1 MTAMHLNIK
10 HEYKRQTIHVLIGM
24 IVLIFP
30 FVPLQ
35 YLVLLLLGLF
45 FFVLLLP
52 MSSKLFGILTSS
64 DKATRG
70 SPTGA
75 ICLSGSMLILMLVAW
90 VLTFTDYEF
99 PIFLIGGAIA
109 ITTFGDGMATILR
122 VTEQARYDTLNN
134 IEYPR
139 RQYQGEQT
147 KPESVKASLTIL
159 SVGAIFSFL
168 IGAWIVYWTG
178 YVISF
183 QLLFFI
189 SVIGGTSGALLE
201 CISTRIHDNITVPIG
216 SAMAMWLLLVL
227 GYSVSPGYLVFA
239 LAFALLLGYLAY
251 VAKIADISGLL
262 SATLV
267 GVLIIAFTNVWWFL
281 LLLTF
286 YMLGGGFTKYKYEY
300 KKSLGI
306 AQGKG
311 GARGYRNV
319 FSNSI
324 FAIAASICYT
334 IFYDPQE
341 VSHLFLYIYL
351 GSVATATGDTL
362 ASEVGTTYKG
372 SPRMITTLKKVEPGT
387 DGGVST
393 LGETA
398 SLLGSLV
405 IAIFAVLFGVIAVD
419 PNRLCLIGM
428 AIVVVSGFVGTNI
441 DSLLG
446 ATLQQRGIL
455 SNNGVNVAS
464 TLAGGLVA
472 GAMWMVV
479 A

>member
-35 YLVLLLLGLF
+35 YLVLLLLVLF
-45 FFVLLLP
+45 FSVLMLP
-52 MSSKLFGILTSS
+52 VSSKLFRIITSS
-64 DKATRG
+64 DKATKRR
-70 SPTGA
+70 PTGA
-75 ICLSGSMLILMLVAW
+75 ICLSGSMLILVLVAW
-90 VLTFTDYEF
+90 ALTFTDYEF

-122 VTEQARYDTLNN
+122 VTEQARYNILNN

-178 YVISF
+178 YTVSF

-189 SVIGGTSGALLE
+189 SVIGGTSGALFE

-216 SAMAMWLLLVL
+216 SAMTMWLLLVI
-227 GYSVSPGYLVFA
+227 GYSVSPMYLLFA

-334 IFYDPQE
+334 IFPHESY
-341 VSHLFLYIYL
+341 LFLYIYL
-351 GSVATATGDTL
+351 GAVATATGDTL

-387 DGGVST
+387 DGGVSM

-398 SLLGSLV
+398 SILGSLV
-405 IAIFAVLFGVIAVD
+405 IGIFAVLFGVIAVD
-419 PNRLCLIGM
+419 PIRLCLIGM
-428 AIVVVSGFVGTNI
+428 TIVVVSGFVGTNI

-455 SNNGVNVAS
+455 SNNGVNVVS

-472 GAMWMVV
+472 GALWMVV

>member
-24 IVLIFP
+24 IVLMFP
-30 FVPLQ
+30 FVPIQ

-52 MSSKLFGILTSS
+52 MSSKLFGVLTSS

-70 SPTGA
+70 RPAGA
-75 ICLSGSMLILMLVAW
+75 ICLSGSMLIMVLVAW
-90 VLTFTDYEF
+90 ALTFTEYEF

-122 VTEQARYDTLNN
+122 VTEQARYDILNN
-134 IEYPR
+134 IEYPK

-168 IGAWIVYWTG
+168 IGVWIVYWTE
-178 YVISF
+178 YAVSF

-189 SVIGGTSGALLE
+189 SVIGGTSGALFE

-216 SAMAMWLLLVL
+216 SAMVMWLLFVL
-227 GYSVSPGYLVFA
+227 GYSVPPMYLVFA

-286 YMLGGGFTKYKYEY
+286 YLLGGGFTKYKYEY

-334 IFYDPQE
+334 IFPQE
-341 VSHLFLYIYL
+341 SYLFLYIYL

-372 SPRMITTLKKVEPGT
+372 NPRMITTLKKVEPGT
-387 DGGVST
+387 DGGIST

-419 PNRLCLIGM
+419 PIRLCLIGM
-428 AIVVVSGFVGTNI
+428 TIVVVSGFVGTNI

-455 SNNGVNVAS
+455 SNNGVNVVS

-479 A
+479 

>member
-45 FFVLLLP
+45 FSVLMLP
-52 MSSKLFGILTSS
+52 VSSKLFRLITSS
-64 DKATRG
+64 DKAARR

-75 ICLSGSMLILMLVAW
+75 ICLSGSMLILVLVAW
-90 VLTFTDYEF
+90 ALTFTDYEF

-122 VTEQARYDTLNN
+122 VTEQARYDILNN

-159 SVGAIFSFL
+159 LIGSIFSFL

-178 YVISF
+178 YAVSF

-189 SVIGGTSGALLE
+189 SVIGGTSGALFE

-216 SAMAMWLLLVL
+216 SAMAMWLLLVI
-227 GYSVSPGYLVFA
+227 GYSVSPMYLLFA

-286 YMLGGGFTKYKYEY
+286 YLLGGGFTKYKYEY

-334 IFYDPQE
+334 IFPQE
-341 VSHLFLYIYL
+341 SYLFLYIYL

-362 ASEVGTTYKG
+362 ASEIGTTYKG

-387 DGGVST
+387 DGGVSM

-398 SLLGSLV
+398 SLLGSLA

-419 PNRLCLIGM
+419 PIRLCLIGM

-446 ATLQQRGIL
+446 ATLQQRGTL
-455 SNNGVNVAS
+455 SNNGVNVVS

-479 A
+479 T

>member
-45 FFVLLLP
+45 FSVLMLP
-52 MSSKLFGILTSS
+52 VSSKLFGVITSS
-64 DKATRG
+64 DKAARRR
-70 SPTGA
+70 PTGA
-75 ICLSGSMLILMLVAW
+75 VCLSGSMLILVLVAW

-122 VTEQARYDTLNN
+122 VTEQARYDILNN

-139 RQYQGEQT
+139 RQYRGEQT

-168 IGAWIVYWTG
+168 IGAWVVYWTG
-178 YVISF
+178 YVVSF

-189 SVIGGTSGALLE
+189 SVIGGTSGALFE
-201 CISTRIHDNITVPIG
+201 CISTRIHDNITVPIS
-216 SAMAMWLLLVL
+216 SAMVMWLLLVL
-227 GYSVSPGYLVFA
+227 GYSVPPVYLVFA

-334 IFYDPQE
+334 IFPQE
-341 VSHLFLYIYL
+341 SHLFMYIYL
-351 GSVATATGDTL
+351 GTVATATGDTL

-405 IAIFAVLFGVIAVD
+405 IAIFAVLFRVIEVD
-419 PNRLCLIGM
+419 PIHLCLIGM
-428 AIVVVSGFVGTNI
+428 AIVVISGFVGTNI

-455 SNNGVNVAS
+455 SNNGVNVVS
-464 TLAGGLVA
+464 TLIGGLVA

>member
-30 FVPLQ
+30 FVPIQ

-45 FFVLLLP
+45 FSVLMLP
-52 MSSKLFGILTSS
+52 VSSKLFRIITSS

-70 SPTGA
+70 IPTGA

-178 YVISF
+178 YAVSF

-216 SAMAMWLLLVL
+216 SAMAMWLLFVL

-334 IFYDPQE
+334 IFPPA
-341 VSHLFLYIYL
+341 SHLFMYIYL

-472 GAMWMVV
+472 GAIWVLV

>member
-24 IVLIFP
+24 IVLMFP
-30 FVPLQ
+30 FVPIQ

-52 MSSKLFGILTSS
+52 MSSKLFGVLTSS

-70 SPTGA
+70 RPAGA
-75 ICLSGSMLILMLVAW
+75 ICLSGSMLIMVLVAW
-90 VLTFTDYEF
+90 ALTFTEYEF

-122 VTEQARYDTLNN
+122 VTEQARYDILNN
-134 IEYPR
+134 IEYPK

-168 IGAWIVYWTG
+168 IGVWIVYWTE
-178 YVISF
+178 YAVSF

-189 SVIGGTSGALLE
+189 SVIGGTSGALFE

-216 SAMAMWLLLVL
+216 SAMVMWLLFVL
-227 GYSVSPGYLVFA
+227 GYSVPPMYLVFA

-286 YMLGGGFTKYKYEY
+286 YLLGGGFTKYKYEY

-334 IFYDPQE
+334 IFPQE
-341 VSHLFLYIYL
+341 SYLFLYIYL

-372 SPRMITTLKKVEPGT
+372 NPRMITTLKKVEPGT
-387 DGGVST
+387 DGGIST

-419 PNRLCLIGM
+419 PIRLCLIGM
-428 AIVVVSGFVGTNI
+428 TIVVVSGFVGTNI

-455 SNNGVNVAS
+455 SNNGVNVVS

-479 A
+479 V

>member
-1 MTAMHLNIK
+1 MT
-10 HEYKRQTIHVLIGM
+10 
-24 IVLIFP
+24 
-30 FVPLQ
+30 
-35 YLVLLLLGLF
+35 
-45 FFVLLLP
+45 
-52 MSSKLFGILTSS
+52 
-64 DKATRG
+64 
-70 SPTGA
+70 
-75 ICLSGSMLILMLVAW
+75 
-90 VLTFTDYEF
+90 
-99 PIFLIGGAIA
+99 
-109 ITTFGDGMATILR
+109 
-122 VTEQARYDTLNN
+122 
-134 IEYPR
+134 
-139 RQYQGEQT
+139 
-147 KPESVKASLTIL
+147 
-159 SVGAIFSFL
+159 
-168 IGAWIVYWTG
+168 
-178 YVISF
+178 
-183 QLLFFI
+183 
-189 SVIGGTSGALLE
+189 
-201 CISTRIHDNITVPIG
+201 
-216 SAMAMWLLLVL
+216 MWLFLVL
-227 GYSVSPGYLVFA
+227 GYSVSPAHLVFA

-251 VAKIADISGLL
+251 VAGIADTSGLL

-286 YMLGGGFTKYKYEY
+286 YLLGGGFTKYKYEY

-324 FAIAASICYT
+324 VAIAASICYT
-334 IFYDPQE
+334 IFPQE
-341 VSHLFLYIYL
+341 SYLFLYIYL

-398 SLLGSLV
+398 ALLGSLV
-405 IAIFAVLFGVIAVD
+405 IAIFAILFGVIEVN
-419 PNRLCLIGM
+419 PIRLCLIGM
-428 AIVVVSGFVGTNI
+428 AIVAVSGFVGTNI

-464 TLAGGLVA
+464 TIAGGLVA
-472 GAMWMVV
+472 GAIWVLVV
-479 A
+479 

>member
-35 YLVLLLLGLF
+35 YLVLLLLVLF
-45 FFVLLLP
+45 SSVLMLP
-52 MSSKLFGILTSS
+52 VSSKLFRIITSS
-64 DKATRG
+64 DKATKRR
-70 SPTGA
+70 PTGA
-75 ICLSGSMLILMLVAW
+75 ICLSGSMLILVLVAW

-109 ITTFGDGMATILR
+109 ITTFGDGMATSLR
-122 VTEQARYDTLNN
+122 VTEQARYNILNN

-178 YVISF
+178 YTVSF

-189 SVIGGTSGALLE
+189 SVIGGTSGALFE

-216 SAMAMWLLLVL
+216 SAMTMWLLLVI
-227 GYSVSPGYLVFA
+227 GYSVSPMYLLFA

-286 YMLGGGFTKYKYEY
+286 YLLGGGFTKYKYEY

-334 IFYDPQE
+334 IFPHESY
-341 VSHLFLYIYL
+341 LFLYIYL

-387 DGGVST
+387 DGGVSM

-398 SLLGSLV
+398 SILGSLV
-405 IAIFAVLFGVIAVD
+405 IGIFAVLFGVIAID
-419 PNRLCLIGM
+419 PIRLCMIGM
-428 AIVVVSGFVGTNI
+428 TIVVVSGFAGTNI

-455 SNNGVNVAS
+455 SNNGVNVVS

-472 GAMWMVV
+472 GALWMIVT
-479 A
+479 

>member
-1 MTAMHLNIK
+1 MTAMRLDTK
-10 HEYKRQTIHVLIGM
+10 HEYKRQMIHVLIGM
-24 IVLIFP
+24 IVLTFP
-30 FVPLQ
+30 FISIQ

-45 FFVLLLP
+45 LFVLMLP
-52 MSSKLFGILTSS
+52 VSSKLFRIITSS
-64 DKATRG
+64 DKAARRR
-70 SPTGA
+70 PTGA
-75 ICLSGSMLILMLVAW
+75 ICLSGSMLILVLIAW

-122 VTEQARYDTLNN
+122 VTEQARYDRLDN

-147 KPESVKASLTIL
+147 KPESIKASLTIL

-178 YVISF
+178 YAISF

-201 CISTRIHDNITVPIG
+201 CISTRIHDNLTVPIG
-216 SAMAMWLLLVL
+216 SAMTMWLFLVL
-227 GYSVSPGYLVFA
+227 GYSVSPAHLVFA

-251 VAKIADISGLL
+251 VAGIADTSGLL

-286 YMLGGGFTKYKYEY
+286 YLLGGGFTKYKYEY

-324 FAIAASICYT
+324 VAIAASICYT
-334 IFYDPQE
+334 IFPQE
-341 VSHLFLYIYL
+341 SYLFLYIYL

-398 SLLGSLV
+398 ALLGSLV
-405 IAIFAVLFGVIAVD
+405 IAIFAILFGVIEVN

-428 AIVVVSGFVGTNI
+428 AIVAVSGFVGTNI

-464 TLAGGLVA
+464 TIAGGLVA
-472 GAMWMVV
+472 GAIWVLV

>member
-1 MTAMHLNIK
+1 MHLNIE
-10 HEYKRQTIHVLIGM
+10 HEYKRQMIHVLIGM

-30 FVPLQ
+30 FLHIQ

-45 FFVLLLP
+45 LFVLLLP
-52 MSSKLFGILTSS
+52 VSSKLFGIITSS
-64 DKATRG
+64 DSAARR
-70 SPTGA
+70 PAGA
-75 ICLSGSMLILMLVAW
+75 IYLSGSMLILVLIAW

-122 VTEQARYDTLNN
+122 VTEQARYEMLDN

-139 RQYQGEQT
+139 RQYQRELT

-159 SVGAIFSFL
+159 SIGVVFSFL
-168 IGAWIVYWTG
+168 IATWIVYHTG

-183 QLLFFI
+183 QLLFFV
-189 SVIGGTSGALLE
+189 SVIGGVTGALLE
-201 CISTRIHDNITVPIG
+201 CISTRIHDNLTVPIG
-216 SAMAMWLLLVL
+216 SAMTMWLFLVL
-227 GYSVSPGYLVFA
+227 GYSVSSVHLMLVLVFA
-239 LAFALLLGYLAY
+239 LVLGYLAY
-251 VAKIADISGLL
+251 IAGIADISGLL

-267 GVLIIAFTNVWWFL
+267 GVLIIAFTDVWWFL

-286 YMLGGGFTKYKYEY
+286 YLLGGGFTKYKYEY

-324 FAIAASICYT
+324 VAIAASICYT
-334 IFYDPQE
+334 ILPQA
-341 VSHLFLYIYL
+341 SYLFLYIYL

-398 SLLGSLV
+398 ALLGSSA
-405 IAIFAVLFGVIAVD
+405 IAIFAVLFGVIKVD
-419 PNRLCLIGM
+419 PNCLTDM

-455 SNNGVNVAS
+455 SNDGVNVVS
-464 TLAGGLVA
+464 TIAGGLVA
-472 GAMWMVV
+472 GAVWVFVV
-479 A
+479 

>member
-30 FVPLQ
+30 FVPIQ

-45 FFVLLLP
+45 FSVLMLP
-52 MSSKLFGILTSS
+52 VSSKLFRIITSS
-64 DKATRG
+64 DKAARR

-75 ICLSGSMLILMLVAW
+75 ICLSGSMLILVLVAW

-122 VTEQARYDTLNN
+122 VTEQARYDILNN

-178 YVISF
+178 YAVSF

-189 SVIGGTSGALLE
+189 SVIGGTSGALFE

-216 SAMAMWLLLVL
+216 SAMAMWLLLVI
-227 GYSVSPGYLVFA
+227 GYSVSPMYLVFA

-286 YMLGGGFTKYKYEY
+286 YLLGGGFTKYKYEY

-334 IFYDPQE
+334 IFPQE
-341 VSHLFLYIYL
+341 SYLFLYIYL

-419 PNRLCLIGM
+419 PSSLCLIGM

-455 SNNGVNVAS
+455 SNNGVNVVS
-464 TLAGGLVA
+464 TLIGGLVA

-479 A
+479 V

>member
-1 MTAMHLNIK
+1 MTAMRLNIK
-10 HEYKRQTIHVLIGM
+10 HEYKRQMIHVLIGM

-30 FVPLQ
+30 FISIP

-45 FFVLLLP
+45 LFVLLLP
-52 MSSKLFGILTSS
+52 VSGKLFRIITSS
-64 DKATRG
+64 DKAARRR
-70 SPTGA
+70 PTGA
-75 ICLSGSMLILMLVAW
+75 ICLSGSMLILVLIAW

-122 VTEQARYDTLNN
+122 VTEQARYDRLDN

-139 RQYQGEQT
+139 RQYQGERT

-159 SVGAIFSFL
+159 SIGAIFSFL

-201 CISTRIHDNITVPIG
+201 CISTRIHDNLTVPIG
-216 SAMAMWLLLVL
+216 SAMTMWLFLVI
-227 GYSVSPGYLVFA
+227 GYSVSSVHLVLV

-251 VAKIADISGLL
+251 VAGIADTSGLL

-286 YMLGGGFTKYKYEY
+286 YLLGGGFTKYKYEY

-324 FAIAASICYT
+324 VAIAASICYT
-334 IFYDPQE
+334 IFPQE
-341 VSHLFLYIYL
+341 SYLFLYVYL

-398 SLLGSLV
+398 ALLGSLV
-405 IAIFAVLFGVIAVD
+405 IAIFAILFGVIEVN

-428 AIVVVSGFVGTNI
+428 AIVAVSGFVGTNI

-464 TLAGGLVA
+464 TIAGGLVA
-472 GAMWMVV
+472 GAIWVLV

>member
-45 FFVLLLP
+45 FSVLMLP
-52 MSSKLFGILTSS
+52 VSSKLFGVITSS
-64 DKATRG
+64 DKAARR

-75 ICLSGSMLILMLVAW
+75 ICLSGSMLILVLVAW

-122 VTEQARYDTLNN
+122 VTEQARYDILNN

-178 YVISF
+178 YAVSF

-189 SVIGGTSGALLE
+189 SVIGGTSGALFE
-201 CISTRIHDNITVPIG
+201 CISTRIHDNITVPIS
-216 SAMAMWLLLVL
+216 SAMVMWLLFVL
-227 GYSVSPGYLVFA
+227 GYSVPPVYLVFA

-286 YMLGGGFTKYKYEY
+286 YILGGGFTKYKYEY

-334 IFYDPQE
+334 IFPQE
-341 VSHLFLYIYL
+341 SYLFLYIYL

-372 SPRMITTLKKVEPGT
+372 RPRMITTLKKVEPGT
-387 DGGVST
+387 DGGVSA
-393 LGETA
+393 LGEIA

-419 PNRLCLIGM
+419 PIHLCLIGM
-428 AIVVVSGFVGTNI
+428 VIVVISGFVGTNI

-446 ATLQQRGIL
+446 ATLQQRGTL
-455 SNNGVNVAS
+455 SNNGVNVVS
-464 TLAGGLVA
+464 TLIGGLVA

-479 A
+479 V

>member
-1 MTAMHLNIK
+1 MTAMRLNIK
-10 HEYKRQTIHVLIGM
+10 HEYKRQMIHVLIGM

-30 FVPLQ
+30 FISIP

-45 FFVLLLP
+45 LFVLLLP
-52 MSSKLFGILTSS
+52 VSGKLFRIITSS
-64 DKATRG
+64 DKAARRR
-70 SPTGA
+70 PTGA
-75 ICLSGSMLILMLVAW
+75 ICLSGSMLILVLIAW

-122 VTEQARYDTLNN
+122 VTEQARYDRLDN

-139 RQYQGEQT
+139 RQYQGERT

-159 SVGAIFSFL
+159 SIGAIFSFL

-201 CISTRIHDNITVPIG
+201 CISTRIHDNLTVPIG
-216 SAMAMWLLLVL
+216 SAMTMWLFLVI
-227 GYSVSPGYLVFA
+227 GYSVSSVHLVLV

-251 VAKIADISGLL
+251 VAGIADTSGLL

-286 YMLGGGFTKYKYEY
+286 YLLGGGFTKYKYEY

-324 FAIAASICYT
+324 VAIAASICYT
-334 IFYDPQE
+334 IFPQE
-341 VSHLFLYIYL
+341 SYLFLYVYL

-398 SLLGSLV
+398 ALLGSLV
-405 IAIFAVLFGVIAVD
+405 IAIFAILFGVIEVN

-428 AIVVVSGFVGTNI
+428 AIVAVSGFFGTNI

-464 TLAGGLVA
+464 TIAGGLVA
-472 GAMWMVV
+472 GAIWVLV

>member
-1 MTAMHLNIK
+1 MTAMRLDTK
-10 HEYKRQTIHVLIGM
+10 HEYKRQMIHVLIGM
-24 IVLIFP
+24 IVLTFP
-30 FVPLQ
+30 FISIQ

-45 FFVLLLP
+45 LFVLMLP
-52 MSSKLFGILTSS
+52 VSSKLFRIITSS
-64 DKATRG
+64 DKAARRR
-70 SPTGA
+70 PTGA
-75 ICLSGSMLILMLVAW
+75 ICLSGSMLILVLIAW

-122 VTEQARYDTLNN
+122 VTEQARYDRLDN

-147 KPESVKASLTIL
+147 KPESIKASLTIL

-178 YVISF
+178 YDISF

-201 CISTRIHDNITVPIG
+201 CISTRIHDNLTVPIG
-216 SAMAMWLLLVL
+216 SAMTMWLFLVI
-227 GYSVSPGYLVFA
+227 GYSVSPAHLVFA

-251 VAKIADISGLL
+251 VAGIADTSGLL

-286 YMLGGGFTKYKYEY
+286 YLLGGGFTKYKYEY

-324 FAIAASICYT
+324 VAIAASICYT
-334 IFYDPQE
+334 IFPQE
-341 VSHLFLYIYL
+341 SYLFLYIYL

-398 SLLGSLV
+398 ALLGSLV
-405 IAIFAVLFGVIAVD
+405 IAIFAILFGVIEVN
-419 PNRLCLIGM
+419 PIRLCLIGM
-428 AIVVVSGFVGTNI
+428 AIVAVSGFVGTNI

-464 TLAGGLVA
+464 TIAGGLVA
-472 GAMWMVV
+472 GAIWMVM

>member
-1 MTAMHLNIK
+1 MTAMRLNIK
-10 HEYKRQTIHVLIGM
+10 HEYKRQMIHVLTGM

-30 FVPLQ
+30 FIQIQ

-45 FFVLLLP
+45 LFVLLLP
-52 MSSKLFGILTSS
+52 VSSKLFRIITSS
-64 DKATRG
+64 DKAARRR
-70 SPTGA
+70 PTGA
-75 ICLSGSMLILMLVAW
+75 ICLSGSMLILILIAW

-122 VTEQARYDTLNN
+122 VTEQARYDRLDN

-159 SVGAIFSFL
+159 SIGAIFSFL

-178 YVISF
+178 YTISF

-201 CISTRIHDNITVPIG
+201 CISTRIHDNLTVPIG
-216 SAMAMWLLLVL
+216 SAMTMWLFLVI
-227 GYSVSPGYLVFA
+227 GYSVSPAHLVIV

-251 VAKIADISGLL
+251 VAGIADTSGLL

-286 YMLGGGFTKYKYEY
+286 YLLGGGFTKYKYEY

-324 FAIAASICYT
+324 VAIAASICYT
-334 IFYDPQE
+334 IFPHASY
-341 VSHLFLYIYL
+341 LFLYIYL

-398 SLLGSLV
+398 ALLGSLV
-405 IAIFAVLFGVIAVD
+405 IAIFAILFGVIEVN
-419 PNRLCLIGM
+419 PIRLCLIGM
-428 AIVVVSGFVGTNI
+428 AIVAVSGFVGTNI

-455 SNNGVNVAS
+455 SNNGVNVVS
-464 TLAGGLVA
+464 TIAGGLVA
-472 GAMWMVV
+472 GAIWVLV